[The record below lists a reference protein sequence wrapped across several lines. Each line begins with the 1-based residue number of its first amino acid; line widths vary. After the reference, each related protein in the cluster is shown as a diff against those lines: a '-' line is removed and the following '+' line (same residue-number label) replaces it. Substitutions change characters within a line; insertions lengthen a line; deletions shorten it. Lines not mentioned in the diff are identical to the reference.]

1 MARPAVCEK
10 RSFLATCALLVMSRA
25 CRKRWT
31 YLAPACEA
39 YALMPS
45 SRRRGSGPGKSF
57 PSRPFFTWESA
68 DAERGGSPLQ
78 LQCRCDAGVRELQGN
93 PRGDGA

>member
-10 RSFLATCALLVMSRA
+10 RSFLATCAFLVMSR
-25 CRKRWT
+25 
-31 YLAPACEA
+31 LAENAGLTSRPRARS

-57 PSRPFFTWESA
+57 RSRPFFTFPFGW
-68 DAERGGSPLQ
+68 GVCGSHLS
-78 LQCRCDAGVRELQGN
+78 
-93 PRGDGA
+93 